1 MNHHNPLPK
10 CHFYSLMRKK
20 AFQKASGP
28 IQNFVLNSVIFVNF
42 FFFLFLGPHV
52 WHIEVPRLGVKSGL
66 QLPTY
71 TTATATQDLCSICNL
86 HHSSW
91 QHRILNPLSEA
102 RDCTHTLID
111 ISQVP
116 NPLSHNGNS
125 FKYLFNDEISRHFI
139 FHSP

>member
-1 MNHHNPLPK
+1 MPFLLFDEKESIPK
-10 CHFYSLMRKK
+10 GLRSHTKLYSQL
-20 AFQKASGP
+20 S
-28 IQNFVLNSVIFVNF
+28 NFCKFF